1 MKIVIKFLKPFS
13 TATGKNEIELDFN
26 GTNLT
31 ELIQDLIKTYPNLQN
46 EFYTTKGVITE
57 YVSIF
62 INDKPITA
70 LNGMN
75 STLKDGDQII
85 FFTPV
90 SGG

>member
-1 MKIVIKFLKPFS
+1 MKLLIKFLKPFS
-13 TATGKNEIELDFN
+13 TATGKSEIEIDFKGN
-26 GTNLT
+26 HLK
-31 ELIQDLIKTYPNLQN
+31 ELIQELVKTYPTLKN
-46 EFYTTKGVITE
+46 ELYTTKGEITE

-70 LNGMN
+70 LKGIN
-75 STLKDGDQII
+75 STLKNGDNVI